1 MMKYIM
7 DIGKTVRRGTK
18 ETLAN
23 ALDEVYP
30 LRLIFEKDGK
40 LFYATCANN
49 VCVVSSEGDT
59 EKVIFNPPVKE
70 KDSIFRLVYF
80 GDANDDYHDIVERM
94 MKNLEED
101 GRMLVRDISIDKN
114 IVQDCQKMVLN
125 RWGEVFAVYSDTDKI
140 KDLIQYLYD
149 TVDILNK
156 YWDDL
161 LREGEA
167 VNQRITACKKSVN
180 IFKDNLDM
188 LIYKCI
194 SEYGKNIKKFEEMYN
209 EQRNEIDRTIVRI
222 KNFCSELGKSEKLIV
237 EGKKIVT
244 NIGKK
249 EEIKNLQEKST
260 SIKRKFYNKTVVD
273 AILAQG
279 YSVKYDLCAVE
290 EGLVEEFD
298 KAVKVVRE
306 TKKCNKNKIIQMKIG
321 LQTRLISEVSIPLNK
336 ADVRAKT
343 FVKASTTNE

>member
-1 MMKYIM
+1 MMNYIM

-49 VCVVSSEGDT
+49 ACAGASGGDT
-59 EKVIFNPPVKE
+59 EDVIFIPVKE
-70 KDSIFRLVYF
+70 KDSTVRLAYF

-101 GRMLVRDISIDKN
+101 GRMLVQGISTDKN
-114 IVQDCQKMVLN
+114 FVQDCQRMVLN

-140 KDLIQYLYD
+140 KGLIQQLYA

-167 VNQRITACKKSVN
+167 VNQRITACKKFVN

-188 LIYKCI
+188 LIYK
-194 SEYGKNIKKFEEMYN
+194 YGKNIEKFEKMYN
-209 EQRNEIDRTIVRI
+209 GQRNEIDRVIVRI
-222 KNFCSELGKSEKLIV
+222 KNSCSELGKSEKLRD
-237 EGKKIVT
+237 EGKKIIT

-306 TKKCNKNKIIQMKIG
+306 TYKKCNKNEINQMKTG
-321 LQTRLISEVSIPLNK
+321 LQNRLKKEVSIPLNEVE
-336 ADVRAKT
+336 VREKT
-343 FVKASTTNE
+343 FVKACTANE